1 MPMCRGLEL
10 GFGVYGLGIRFWGL
24 EIYEA
29 GEEEERCG
37 CAEACTSVGSF
48 SSVDSRRRFSSSSP
62 SSNDAASSVAFSRLN
77 VAHRSLHST

>member
-10 GFGVYGLGIRFWGL
+10 GFGVYRLGIRFWGL

-37 CAEACTSVGSF
+37 CAEAWMRGGEG
-48 SSVDSRRRFSSSSP
+48 RGEGRGWRM
-62 SSNDAASSVAFSRLN
+62 
-77 VAHRSLHST
+77 